1 MAITFRFQVGD
12 VVEAMDNSPHAWR
25 LATIERRAA
34 YRGREGYYVLWVLAP
49 DAQSWVS
56 RGGWKP
62 AYGVRTEAEGRLA
75 HVEAVRAIDAA
86 CEGRLRQEGVIG
98 GRYEDE
104 LEQV

>member
-56 RGGWKP
+56 RGGWFC
-62 AYGVRTEAEGRLA
+62 AGYAGAGLRAA
-75 HVEAVRAIDAA
+75 HPLFGHVT
-86 CEGRLRQEGVIG
+86 LP
-98 GRYEDE
+98 
-104 LEQV
+104 